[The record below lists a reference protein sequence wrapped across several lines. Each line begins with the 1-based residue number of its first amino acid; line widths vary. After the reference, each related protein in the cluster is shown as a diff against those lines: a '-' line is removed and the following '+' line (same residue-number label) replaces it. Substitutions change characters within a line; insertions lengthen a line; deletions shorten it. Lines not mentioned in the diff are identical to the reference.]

1 MKRRGATLDSGNGMQ
16 QPVAYDV
23 RPLSTML
30 RKGARADRRARH
42 GARSAWACGT
52 RANLIVAA
60 IVVALFRPGTLAA
73 QAAIGATPTETSPS
87 VASPS
92 AGARMVRT
100 IGATRLSTPIV
111 LDGIVD
117 SAEWAGVAR
126 SGNFVQYFPFDT
138 APAKAPVEFM
148 IAYDE
153 NTLYVG
159 AVLHEY
165 RHGGYVSASLRRD
178 YRGSANDGVTLV
190 LDPWR
195 DGTTGV
201 FFGVN
206 PYNVQREGLVVNGGV
221 SGDDFDRSWDNVWS
235 SATYRGDG
243 YWSVEMAIPFKALR
257 FNAGDKTWGVNF
269 YRIDSKA
276 NERTTWSPIPRQFQV
291 YSLAYLGELQW
302 DTPVTA
308 RSGGFTLIPYA
319 AGGARRQFETGLARQ
334 SDGDVGLD
342 AKVMVTPSLNL
353 DLTVNPDFSQ
363 VEVDEQQTN
372 LDRFELFFPERR
384 QFFLENA
391 DLFAGFG
398 FDNARPFFSR
408 RIGIAIDSST
418 GQNVQNRIIGGARL
432 SGRLSDD
439 WRIGVMSMQ
448 AASDVAIG
456 VGARNYAVAA
466 VQRQLFARSNLA
478 LIAVNEQNTDGG
490 PLDPRRPD
498 GVSASRM
505 LGVDYNLASADGVW
519 FGKFFHHQQVS
530 DGAGTDAY
538 SHGVSIQRN
547 ERLWRAKWEHQV
559 IGDGFDARTGYVPR
573 RGFQR
578 INPELEISKFP
589 AGTPVNRHVL
599 RLDGNL
605 TWDDPWGLTDRTL
618 SARYAAEFRNT
629 GQFNVTARSRYTQL
643 FAPFRPVRGTG
654 LAFAAGERFEQPEVE
669 ASITTDPREVI
680 SGTLRVRGGKYFNGS
695 LRQTS
700 GSLNYRWRQFATG
713 ALTWNVSQVDLAPGF
728 DDATLWL
735 LGSRI
740 DVTFTTTLFWT
751 TFTQYNSQFD
761 NLNVNSRLQWR
772 FLPASDLFLV
782 YTDNYVPDG
791 LRPKNRALLAKVS
804 WWVNL

>member
-1 MKRRGATLDSGNGMQ
+1 
-16 QPVAYDV
+16 
-23 RPLSTML
+23 
-30 RKGARADRRARH
+30 
-42 GARSAWACGT
+42 
-52 RANLIVAA
+52 
-60 IVVALFRPGTLAA
+60 
-73 QAAIGATPTETSPS
+73 
-87 VASPS
+87 
-92 AGARMVRT
+92 
-100 IGATRLSTPIV
+100 
-111 LDGIVD
+111 
-117 SAEWAGVAR
+117 
-126 SGNFVQYFPFDT
+126 
-138 APAKAPVEFM
+138 M
-148 IAYDE
+148 IAYDDQ
-153 NTLYVG
+153 TLYLG
-159 AVLHEY
+159 AVMYEY
-165 RHGGYVSASLRRD
+165 REGGFVSASLRRD

-206 PYNVQREGLVVNGGV
+206 PYNVQREGLIVNGGA

-243 YWSVEMAIPFKALR
+243 YWSVEMAIPFNALR
-257 FNAGDKTWGVNF
+257 FNAGDQTWGVNF

-302 DTPVTA
+302 DAPMTA
-308 RSGGFTLIPYA
+308 RSGGYTLIPYT
-319 AGGARRQFETGLARQ
+319 AGGATRQFEGGRARQ
-334 SDGDVGLD
+334 TDANVGLD

-448 AASDVAIG
+448 AGSDSAIG
-456 VGARNYAVAA
+456 VAGRNYAVAA

-478 LIAVNEQNTDGG
+478 FIAVNEQNTEGG
-490 PLDPRRPD
+490 PLDPRRPND
-498 GVSASRM
+498 VSASRM
-505 LGVDYNLASADGVW
+505 LGVDYNLASADGAW

-530 DGAGTDAY
+530 GGAASDAY
-538 SHGVSIQRN
+538 SHGVLLQRN
-547 ERLWRAKWEHQV
+547 EPLWRAKWEHQI
-559 IGDGFDARTGYVPR
+559 IGDGYDARTGFVPR

-578 INPELEISKFP
+578 INPELEVSRFP
-589 AGTPVNRHVL
+589 AGSPVNRHVL
-599 RLDGNL
+599 RVEGNF
-605 TWDDPWGLTDRTL
+605 TWDDPWGLTDRVL

-629 GQFNVTARSRYTQL
+629 GQFNLTARSRYIQL
-643 FAPFRPVRGTG
+643 FAPFRPVRGDG
-654 LAFAAGERFEQPEVE
+654 LAFAAGEAFEQPEVE
-669 ASITTDPREVI
+669 ASITTDPRRVL
-680 SGTLRVRGGKYFNGS
+680 SGTLRVRGGQFFNGS

-700 GSLNYRWRQFATG
+700 GSLNYRWRQYATG
-713 ALTWNVSQVDLAPGF
+713 ALTWNVSQIDLAQGF

-735 LGSRI
+735 VGSRV
-740 DVTFTTTLFWT
+740 DVTLTTTLFWT

-772 FLPASDLFLV
+772 FLPASDLFVV

-804 WWVNL
+804 WWLNL